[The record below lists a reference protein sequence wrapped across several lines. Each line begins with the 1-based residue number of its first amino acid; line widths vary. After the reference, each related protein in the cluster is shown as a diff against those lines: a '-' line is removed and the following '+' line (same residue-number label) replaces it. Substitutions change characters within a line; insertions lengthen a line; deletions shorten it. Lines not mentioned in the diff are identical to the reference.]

1 MIINPILR
9 VVGGLSALCVFF
21 FALRWFSADSI
32 NSDALVRLGTPYA
45 DHPGAPIVIALA
57 YIAASFIL
65 LPRPILT
72 LASILIFGPWQTAV
86 FGLAGLL
93 LAAAAAFWLGRMD
106 RLNRLWAATDPA
118 LNTIA
123 TKLQGGGIYS
133 VVVMRM
139 LPIAPYTIVNLFA
152 GSLGIRFSDFIMGS
166 FIGLLPGMLTTV
178 VLGDRLLVALR
189 HFNWTNLG
197 IVIALA
203 AACIITAL
211 LLRRSVNG
219 R

>member
-32 NSDALVRLGTPYA
+32 NSDALVRLGTPFA

>member
-32 NSDALVRLGTPYA
+32 NSDALVRLGTPFA

-123 TKLQGGGIYS
+123 TKLQGGAIYS

>member
-32 NSDALVRLGTPYA
+32 NSDALVRLGTPFA

-86 FGLAGLL
+86 FGLTGLL

-123 TKLQGGGIYS
+123 NKLQGGGIYS

>member
-1 MIINPILR
+1 MIIKPILR

-21 FALRWFSADSI
+21 LALRWFAADGI
-32 NSDALVRLGTPYA
+32 NSDALVRLGTPFA

-72 LASILIFGPWQTAV
+72 FASILIFGPWQTAV

-118 LNTIA
+118 LDTIA

-203 AACIITAL
+203 AACVITAL

>member
-32 NSDALVRLGTPYA
+32 NSDALVRLGTPFA

-152 GSLGIRFSDFIMGS
+152 GSLGIRFGDFIMGS

>member
-32 NSDALVRLGTPYA
+32 NSDTLVRLGTPLA

-118 LNTIA
+118 LDTIA

>member
-32 NSDALVRLGTPYA
+32 NSDTLVRLGTPFA

-152 GSLGIRFSDFIMGS
+152 GSLGIRFGDFIMGS

>member
-118 LNTIA
+118 LDTIA

>member
-32 NSDALVRLGTPYA
+32 NSDALVRLGTPFA

-118 LNTIA
+118 LDTIA

-203 AACIITAL
+203 VACIITAL

>member
-32 NSDALVRLGTPYA
+32 NSDALVRLGTPFA
-45 DHPGAPIVIALA
+45 NHPGAPIVIALA